1 MAPVVAYR
9 QERRGDKSGNQPKGN
24 DAKPGGVDGE
34 SSGEGEVR
42 PGHRRKRLTRE
53 ERKMKRQR
61 KSKSCHPMSVPRG
74 DLEFTE
80 GRLPQ

>member
-9 QERRGDKSGNQPKGN
+9 QERRGDKSGTQPKGN

-61 KSKSCHPMSVPRG
+61 KSKS
-74 DLEFTE
+74 
-80 GRLPQ
+80 